1 MPHLTPT
8 RTPLPAIAVTVAV
21 AVLLAAGLAVQEVW
35 LARSLE
41 TALASSGP
49 RPAALPAS
57 ASAPVAGSE
66 SFWLAPVEGTTM
78 QPVSF
83 APVLPLGTRVA
94 LGNGAGLRQLEVVG
108 VRALPADASTG
119 EERLLVV
126 TLQDVAD
133 RAANPVRLVLD
144 VAAAAR
150 LAVTPAVSDRAL

>member
-1 MPHLTPT
+1 
-8 RTPLPAIAVTVAV
+8 
-21 AVLLAAGLAVQEVW
+21 
-35 LARSLE
+35 
-41 TALASSGP
+41 
-49 RPAALPAS
+49 
-57 ASAPVAGSE
+57 
-66 SFWLAPVEGTTM
+66 
-78 QPVSF
+78 
-83 APVLPLGTRVA
+83 
-94 LGNGAGLRQLEVVG
+94 